1 MMIVLARPVG
11 VTCHFGSATMLM
23 MMMKK
28 KKLTCR
34 SS

>member
-1 MMIVLARPVG
+1 MMIVLAHPVG

-23 MMMKK
+23 MMKK
-28 KKLTCR
+28 MTSR